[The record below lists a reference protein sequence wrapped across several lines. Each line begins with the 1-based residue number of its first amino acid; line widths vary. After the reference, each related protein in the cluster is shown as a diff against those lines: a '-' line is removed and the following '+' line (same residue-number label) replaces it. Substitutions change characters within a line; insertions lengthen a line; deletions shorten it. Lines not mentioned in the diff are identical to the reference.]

1 MSTYDNTLN
10 ITRRPGSQVSAA
22 HGIPKE
28 SFVMIRCRH
37 DHGGSYVC
45 QHIFTIKLAHTTSH
59 YVRTVKAY
67 ECSYTVETVDTKVD
81 LTNSGFT
88 PGNNKHNIPNKP
100 LRLVCQPFAFCY
112 NEFPKDYMVV
122 IWFTDVIN
130 FSLPTIFSVLLF
142 KSKTNVECV
151 KNNSF
156 FIFLNLLNNFNDDLN

>member
-22 HGIPKE
+22 HWIPKE

-45 QHIFTIKLAHTTSH
+45 QHIFTLKLAHTTSH
-59 YVRTVKAY
+59 YVRTAKAY
-67 ECSYTVETVDTKVD
+67 ECSCTVDTVDTKVD
-81 LTNSGFT
+81 FTNSRFT

-122 IWFTDVIN
+122 IWFTEIIN
-130 FSLPTIFSVLLF
+130 NPYQLF
-142 KSKTNVECV
+142 IWFCYLQVKKIVECV
-151 KNNSF
+151 
-156 FIFLNLLNNFNDDLN
+156 